1 MEHTFVQFEGKNIH
15 YQSEGEGEKVLVFL
29 HGYLNDLN
37 VWASYIYSYMR
48 NMRVIDLPGHGL
60 SDTFD
65 DVHTMEFMAQTVKA
79 VLDAEKVTQCVL
91 MGHSMGGYVSLA
103 FAEAYPEM
111 LKGLILLHSQALVD
125 NNESKANRLKT
136 CETVK
141 NKRVSYIISFIPELF
156 AKENREPMGQDIKE
170 IQEDALRTSERA
182 IVAAQKGMLCR
193 KSRVGL
199 LSQLDIPILFIFGK
213 KDQRI
218 PLEIGLSQAMLPK
231 YSETI
236 ILGNSGHMG
245 HFEERKYLKLKIY
258 NFAQSCYYLP

>member
-1 MEHTFVQFEGKNIH
+1 
-15 YQSEGEGEKVLVFL
+15 
-29 HGYLNDLN
+29 
-37 VWASYIYSYMR
+37 
-48 NMRVIDLPGHGL
+48 
-60 SDTFD
+60 
-65 DVHTMEFMAQTVKA
+65 
-79 VLDAEKVTQCVL
+79 
-91 MGHSMGGYVSLA
+91 
-103 FAEAYPEM
+103 
-111 LKGLILLHSQALVD
+111 
-125 NNESKANRLKT
+125 
-136 CETVK
+136 
-141 NKRVSYIISFIPELF
+141 
-156 AKENREPMGQDIKE
+156 MGQDIKE